1 MAEAVGGDEMESVRK
16 YFNTAGF
23 ERWNKIYG
31 ETEVRWRRFARC
43 SGLLLTPVHLQTF
56 THPAI
61 WLTDPCSDLLAG
73 CQQGAA

>member
-31 ETEVRWRRFARC
+31 ETEVRGATGMKSSR
-43 SGLLLTPVHLQTF
+43 LLTNSFPGQL
-56 THPAI
+56 P
-61 WLTDPCSDLLAG
+61 PP
-73 CQQGAA
+73 